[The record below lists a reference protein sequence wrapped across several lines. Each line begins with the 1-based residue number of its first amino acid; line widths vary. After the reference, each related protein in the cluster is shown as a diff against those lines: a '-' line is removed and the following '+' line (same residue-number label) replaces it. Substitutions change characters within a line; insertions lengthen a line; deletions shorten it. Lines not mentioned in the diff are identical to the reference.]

1 MSIFTRKY
9 IAIIDSALRLN
20 GTSSSF
26 QFKIDL
32 PNQNTYN
39 RVILLTAVIPKS
51 YYMVSVGNN
60 TFQINENNV
69 LRTVPIPVGNYTL
82 SAFQTAII
90 LAMNTNTTFVYS
102 VAYSSLTSKFT
113 FTVTSFTGFIPQ
125 LVFTSNLFEC
135 FGFSKNSTNT
145 FILTTSCTLVSTA
158 MINLNPYEVLYIRS
172 DMTANS
178 FGTILDIVPMCL
190 APNYSFVSYQNTSD
204 HTMRELVGNQ
214 NTIFTFTITDN
225 QNRIV
230 DLNGKDIT
238 MTLCIHHD
246 TQELTSDVLRES
258 LLIKNQSN
266 ILKTSEGIASTIN
279 SGTLDE
285 SMYTV
290 SLT

>member
-69 LRTVPIPVGNYTL
+69 LQTVTIPVGNYTL

-102 VAYSSLTSKFT
+102 VAYSSLTS
-113 FTVTSFTGFIPQ
+113 
-125 LVFTSNLFEC
+125 
-135 FGFSKNSTNT
+135 
-145 FILTTSCTLVSTA
+145 
-158 MINLNPYEVLYIRS
+158 
-172 DMTANS
+172 
-178 FGTILDIVPMCL
+178 
-190 APNYSFVSYQNTSD
+190 
-204 HTMRELVGNQ
+204 
-214 NTIFTFTITDN
+214 IFTFPSLHLL
-225 QNRIV
+225 V
-230 DLNGKDIT
+230 
-238 MTLCIHHD
+238 LCH
-246 TQELTSDVLRES
+246 S
-258 LLIKNQSN
+258 
-266 ILKTSEGIASTIN
+266 
-279 SGTLDE
+279 
-285 SMYTV
+285 
-290 SLT
+290 